1 MSSGWSSYVVESAEA
16 RERRLL
22 AEARTRRQGLLEAW
36 AQVAAKQRSLGL
48 AVNDWRVTDGDS
60 TQIRDQCSQL
70 EEIIHQAEKN
80 VRAELSIRER
90 AFAQEQLAA
99 AIADITIDTTLV
111 KELALAREAACKSRP
126 APPHDTDEARLAA
139 LATAVV
145 EHQDV
150 ADPELAIQVARALEQ
165 SPERARMLLQALRD
179 EVDRRNARHRMA
191 QEEAAREH
199 RRVIDASAEAAAA
212 QEEVRFVEN
221 AVRESLRTL
230 GYQTPDAEAA
240 GAEQALVVRSAAH
253 PEHAV
258 LALTESGRIRLDT
271 IRIAGASS
279 PGSDHEADQALCN
292 ALAAFR
298 DELEKRGVRTTRVSH
313 LPAGLSP
320 VIRRELKKR
329 SSTMT
334 TAEIRK
340 LQR

>member
-1 MSSGWSSYVVESAEA
+1 M
-16 RERRLL
+16 
-22 AEARTRRQGLLEAW
+22 TPRRQD
-36 AQVAAKQRSLGL
+36 R
-48 AVNDWRVTDGDS
+48 
-60 TQIRDQCSQL
+60 
-70 EEIIHQAEKN
+70 
-80 VRAELSIRER
+80 
-90 AFAQEQLAA
+90 FA
-99 AIADITIDTTLV
+99 
-111 KELALAREAACKSRP
+111 
-126 APPHDTDEARLAA
+126 ARLAGQRLLVA
-139 LATAVV
+139 WLFSRLLLGLGPGTERPTQRLRLELHAV
-145 EHQDV
+145 
-150 ADPELAIQVARALEQ
+150 
-165 SPERARMLLQALRD
+165 
-179 EVDRRNARHRMA
+179 
-191 QEEAAREH
+191 
-199 RRVIDASAEAAAA
+199 AAA